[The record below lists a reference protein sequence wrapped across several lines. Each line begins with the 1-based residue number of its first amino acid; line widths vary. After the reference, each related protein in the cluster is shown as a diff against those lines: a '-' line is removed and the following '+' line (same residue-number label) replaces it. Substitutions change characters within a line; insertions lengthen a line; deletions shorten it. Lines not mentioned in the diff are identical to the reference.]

1 MGGLDANTPM
11 PTEIKLHG
19 KEAKGRNVFSGIGN
33 LDIVPDAASQNQF

>member
-1 MGGLDANTPM
+1 MGGLDASTPL

-33 LDIVPDAASQNQF
+33 LDIVPDAEKQKQI